1 MKNIVIFL
9 CIYGMKFLYF
19 FIKIFKT
26 RNKITFI
33 SRQGNQNSID
43 FELVQKELRRLDK
56 EVDIVVLNRRF
67 RDTDSLFIKIKYCFH
82 ILVQMYHIATSKVVV
97 LESYCM
103 PISILKHKKS
113 LKVVQMW
120 HALGSLKK
128 FGYSIVDRK
137 EGSSLVHIAKMH
149 KNYDIILTS
158 SLEAR
163 KNFAEAFQY
172 TLRSFAI
179 IPLPRVD
186 YLMDR
191 SIQNKLSEKIREE
204 YPILNNKKNIV
215 YAPTFRK
222 NGEDIEKIMELIS
235 CIDYRKYNLILKLH
249 PLTKIEIKDKNPL
262 YDKKYP
268 TIDWLNIADIVITD
282 YSAIVYEAALLN
294 KKIILYAYDLGNYEI
309 NRDFYLNYRKDMVGI
324 LAPTTKDIV
333 QALEMKGHDRER
345 TEIFSKKYVDYHG
358 QNCTKKLA
366 NLILKLKRNG

>member
-1 MKNIVIFL
+1 MN
-9 CIYGMKFLYF
+9 FLYF
-19 FIKIFKT
+19 FIKMFKT
-26 RNKITFI
+26 KNKITFI

-43 FELVQKELRRLDK
+43 FELVQKELTRLDK
-56 EVDIVVLNRRF
+56 EVEIVALNRRF
-67 RDTDSLFIKIKYCFH
+67 RDVDPLSVKIKYCFH
-82 ILVQMYHIATSKVVV
+82 ILRQMYHIATSKVVV

-103 PISILKHKKS
+103 PISMLKHKKS
-113 LKVVQMW
+113 LKVIQMW

-128 FGYSIVDRK
+128 FGYSIVDQK
-137 EGSSLVHIAKMH
+137 EGSSFAHIAKMH

-158 SLEAR
+158 SEEAR

-172 TLRSFAI
+172 SLRSFAI

-191 SIQNKLSEKIREE
+191 EMQNKLSEEIRRE
-204 YPILNNKKNIV
+204 YPILNKKKNIV

-222 NGEDIEKIMELIS
+222 NGEDIGKIMELIS
-235 CIDYRKYNLILKLH
+235 CIDYTKYNLILKLH
-249 PLTKIEIKDKNPL
+249 PLTKIEIKDQNLL

-282 YSAIVYEAALLN
+282 YSAIIYEAALLN
-294 KKIILYAYDLGNYEI
+294 KKIILYAYDLENYEI

-324 LAPTTKDIV
+324 LAPTTKEIV
-333 QALEMKGHDRER
+333 QALERRGHDRER
-345 TEIFSKKYVDYHG
+345 TEMFSKKYVDYHG

-366 NLILKLKRNG
+366 KLILKLKGN